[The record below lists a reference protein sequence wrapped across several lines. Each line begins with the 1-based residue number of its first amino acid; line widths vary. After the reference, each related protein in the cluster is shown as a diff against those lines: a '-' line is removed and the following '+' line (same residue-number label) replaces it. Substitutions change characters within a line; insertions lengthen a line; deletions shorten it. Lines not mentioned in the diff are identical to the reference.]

1 MLAFEKGP
9 NDLIFQSK
17 KPERS
22 KIRPKLKGQTMVDTS
37 ETEKQ
42 TGQQCHGDTCC
53 FGKRPSGRL
62 SPALSRLSVLT
73 QKRVGRRRSG
83 FQTVSSHTCHTHLH
97 SVLGIRAQAKTN
109 SFLSCYCVQLW
120 LVSGG
125 CLWISYLWK
134 YCGDTQTFL
143 KFGEFKNF
151 TLWIHSTT

>member
-1 MLAFEKGP
+1 MGELSALQTRTPMLALEKGP

-42 TGQQCHGDTCC
+42 SGQQCHGDTCC
-53 FGKRPSGRL
+53 FGKRRSGRL

-73 QKRVGRRRSG
+73 QKHVGQRRSG

-97 SVLGIRAQAKTN
+97 SVLGIRAQAKN
-109 SFLSCYCVQLW
+109 KFISVLLLCSAVACLRRLPVDFLFVEILW
-120 LVSGG
+120 
-125 CLWISYLWK
+125 
-134 YCGDTQTFL
+134 
-143 KFGEFKNF
+143 
-151 TLWIHSTT
+151 